1 MASEIPDALPA
12 WWVLLPPQGSIAVRN
27 WPFSIPNGRCT
38 RVPPTYGNR
47 ELKSFDALVWARPGN
62 RDVIMLKAY
71 GFSWWCSLAALP
83 SLASPRWFISTKT
96 KTMAPV
102 GMQLYTPQY
111 LRGKL
116 FKWLAGTANLPA
128 LYSGNIPWINNRLL
142 IGLREP
148 PAFIRACDKWAGR
161 ETIDFNFASGTAG
174 LFQTATVQVIG
185 RDAKPGL
192 FVKVA
197 STDRARRRIKNE
209 ALLLDRIN
217 SHASC
222 YGHVPRLF
230 FSGEFNGCCLLAQS
244 VLMGKSGPPYPDRM
258 LVSFLEQ
265 LIGKERIPLGESIFW
280 KHIYN
285 TVLSRPDANIYQPE
299 IHKIPRDI
307 LIPKTIMHGDFTP
320 WNLVIR
326 KNHVQLMDWESGV
339 FEGIPFFD
347 LFHYVVRYG
356 LLIRRWSGQV
366 ALEQTLAFMDT
377 ALFSLYRRKTGIDSD
392 TVPRFL
398 ELYLIDSLLDEDL
411 DLTPHLRERYLFML
425 KRLRSK

>member
-1 MASEIPDALPA
+1 
-12 WWVLLPPQGSIAVRN
+12 
-27 WPFSIPNGRCT
+27 
-38 RVPPTYGNR
+38 
-47 ELKSFDALVWARPGN
+47 
-62 RDVIMLKAY
+62 
-71 GFSWWCSLAALP
+71 
-83 SLASPRWFISTKT
+83 
-96 KTMAPV
+96 
-102 GMQLYTPQY
+102 
-111 LRGKL
+111 
-116 FKWLAGTANLPA
+116 
-128 LYSGNIPWINNRLL
+128 
-142 IGLREP
+142 
-148 PAFIRACDKWAGR
+148 
-161 ETIDFNFASGTAG
+161 
-174 LFQTATVQVIG
+174 
-185 RDAKPGL
+185 
-192 FVKVA
+192 
-197 STDRARRRIKNE
+197 
-209 ALLLDRIN
+209 
-217 SHASC
+217 
-222 YGHVPRLF
+222 
-230 FSGEFNGCCLLAQS
+230 
-244 VLMGKSGPPYPDRM
+244 MGKSGPPYPDRM